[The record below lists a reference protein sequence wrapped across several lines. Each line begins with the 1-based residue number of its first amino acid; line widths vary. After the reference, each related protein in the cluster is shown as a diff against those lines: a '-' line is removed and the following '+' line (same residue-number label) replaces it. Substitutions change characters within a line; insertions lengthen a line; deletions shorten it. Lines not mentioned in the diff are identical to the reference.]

1 MFVPPYLLS
10 GLVAWFVTYWTTPTA
25 RFVARR
31 FGAVDYPGGRRI
43 NRRPLPRLG
52 GIALFAGIM
61 AALLLTLP
69 IPRPIAIVREPKYFV
84 LAVPYGPVDVR
95 VIGVLMGAVAITALG
110 VTDDLRQLSGR
121 VKFPLIYLA
130 AAIPLLFGLTT
141 PFLTN
146 PFTGRLV
153 PLGVLG
159 QLFTVAWIGSAAIAM
174 NSIDGVDGLAA
185 GIAAIVA
192 TTFLAA
198 ALVRGDGPAILA
210 LCAAVVGSAIG
221 FLRYNFN
228 PARVIMGD
236 GGALLLGY
244 LLGAVS
250 VLGMFKTL
258 TALSL
263 AVPLIAMGIPI
274 FDTAYAIVRRVR
286 QGVPVFQPDRGH
298 LHHRLLDQ
306 GLSQR
311 ETVFLLYATT
321 GLLAVLSLWIAG
333 TIRPHVS
340 LGLTLVLGG
349 VILAFTRRTGLSVR
363 PAPRRTPGGSPGSG
377 SLDR

>member
-10 GLVAWFVTYWTTPTA
+10 ALVAWFVTYWTTPTA
-25 RFVARR
+25 RSIARR

-69 IPRPIAIVREPKYFV
+69 VPRPIAIVREPKYFV

-95 VIGVLMGAVAITALG
+95 VIGVLLGAVAITALG

-130 AAIPLLFGLTT
+130 AGIPLLFGLTT

-153 PLGVLG
+153 PLGILG

-192 TTFLAA
+192 ATFLAA

-210 LCAAVVGSAIG
+210 LCAAVVGSAVG

-258 TALSL
+258 TVLSL
-263 AVPLIAMGIPI
+263 AVPLLVMGIPI

-286 QGVPVFQPDRGH
+286 RGVPVFQPDRGH

-333 TIRPHVS
+333 TIHPHVS
-340 LGLTLVLGG
+340 LGLALALGG
-349 VILAFTRRTGLSVR
+349 VILAFGRRTGLVTGL
-363 PAPRRTPGGSPGSG
+363 APRRTPGGSQGSG
-377 SLDR
+377 SVDR